1 MKNAYID
8 PEENFEKSVLGN
20 HMSRDWNV
28 FIETN
33 RNYES
38 DLNSLFG
45 NHIWGLIHTTKRTK

>member
-28 FIETN
+28 FIGTN

-38 DLNSLFG
+38 DLN
-45 NHIWGLIHTTKRTK
+45 